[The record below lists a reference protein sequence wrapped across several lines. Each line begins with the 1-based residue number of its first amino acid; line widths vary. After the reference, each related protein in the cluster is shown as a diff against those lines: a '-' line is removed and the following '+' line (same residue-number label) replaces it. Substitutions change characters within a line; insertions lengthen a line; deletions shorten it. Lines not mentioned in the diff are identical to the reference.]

1 MPRVLTQRAVD
12 ASRPRSKRYGLRDGL
27 VPGLQLI
34 VQPTGHKAYALFVRI
49 HGKQVKL
56 HVGNA
61 GVLSLGQARDGARH
75 KLAMIARGEDPRAV
89 KREAQPAP
97 ETFEIVARRF
107 IERHAKPH
115 TKSWRLTERIIAR
128 ELLPRWNGRPLASIT
143 KRDVLSVIDA
153 ILDRNSPIMANRVLA
168 VVRRLFNWCTE
179 RDLVEYSPVSRLRA
193 PSREVKRD
201 RTPSDDELVRIWQA
215 AEALGYPFGPPIKLL
230 VLLGQRREEIA
241 GMRWSELDDTLTVWT
256 LPKERVKNRIA
267 HEVPLPTA
275 AREILRTIPRFGNSD
290 FVFTTTGTT
299 PVSGFSKAKQR
310 LDAMISPPLPAWTL
324 HDLRR
329 AAASGM
335 ARLGVSLPV
344 VEKVLNHTSGAFRGV
359 AGIYQ
364 RHDFAQEK
372 KEALEIWSAHVTAL
386 VDPRHA
392 GSQNVERR
400 GAVIRA
406 VQ

>member
-97 ETFEIVARRF
+97 ETFETVARRF

-115 TKSWRLTERIIAR
+115 TKSWRLTERLIAR

-143 KRDVLSVIDA
+143 KSDVISLIDT
-153 ILDRNSPIMANRVLA
+153 ILDRDAPIMANRVLA
-168 VVRRLFNWCTE
+168 VVRRFFNWCTE
-179 RDLVEYSPVSRLRA
+179 RDLIEFSPVSRLRA
-193 PSREVKRD
+193 PSRELRRD
-201 RTPSDDELVRIWQA
+201 RSPSDDEVVQIWRA
-215 AEALGYPFGPPIKLL
+215 ANELGYPFGSVVKLL
-230 VLLGQRREEIA
+230 ILLGQRREEIS
-241 GMRWSELDDTLTVWT
+241 GMRWSELDDALTMWT

-267 HEVPLPTA
+267 HEVPLSTA
-275 AREILRTIPRFGNSD
+275 AREILQKLPRFNNSD
-290 FVFTTTGTT
+290 FIFTTTGTT

-329 AAASGM
+329 VAASGM
-335 ARLGVSLPV
+335 GRLGVSLPV
-344 VEKVLNHTSGAFRGV
+344 VEKVLNHTSGSFRGV
-359 AGIYQ
+359 AGIYM

-372 KEALEIWSAHVTAL
+372 KEALEVWSAHVLQL
-386 VDPRHA
+386 VEKPQHQQPKA
-392 GSQNVERR
+392 QHCSQ
-400 GAVIRA
+400 APA
-406 VQ
+406 